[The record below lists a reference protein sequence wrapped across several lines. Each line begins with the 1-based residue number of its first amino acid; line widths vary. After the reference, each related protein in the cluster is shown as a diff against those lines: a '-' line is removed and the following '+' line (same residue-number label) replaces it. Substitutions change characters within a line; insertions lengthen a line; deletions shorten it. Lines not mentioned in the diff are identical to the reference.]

1 MSSALTNFWRRDRRR
16 ATIDM
21 GHGRTLSVEDVL
33 DGHFRRMTRDAMTR
47 TVDARTVEIQVDDQ
61 LRAAITV
68 LAPDLSPLAHLAEE
82 LADAVHDVRPE
93 PRFRAD
99 LHRALEQTHR
109 QHAAQRTLG
118 TRTPVAPKAST
129 RPWWGGGLVAV
140 LLTLVL
146 VGLWGLRRYRRR
158 AR

>member
-68 LAPDLSPLAHLAEE
+68 LAPDLSPTQSMTCARSR
-82 LADAVHDVRPE
+82 VSVPTCTGPWNRPIANT
-93 PRFRAD
+93 RRSARWARA
-99 LHRALEQTHR
+99 RR
-109 QHAAQRTLG
+109 
-118 TRTPVAPKAST
+118 S
-129 RPWWGGGLVAV
+129 RP
-140 LLTLVL
+140 
-146 VGLWGLRRYRRR
+146 RRR
-158 AR
+158 RGPGGAVGWWRCC